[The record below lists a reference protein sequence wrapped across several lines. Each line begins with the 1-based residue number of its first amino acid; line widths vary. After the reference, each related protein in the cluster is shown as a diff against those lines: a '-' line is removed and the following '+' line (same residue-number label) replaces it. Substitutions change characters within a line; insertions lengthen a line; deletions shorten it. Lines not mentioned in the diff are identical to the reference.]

1 MDLVRLVDTVFDPQS
16 VLDTPIGHYL
26 LIAATL
32 ISLVGWLL
40 SRKNTELRKMMAVG
54 VGGGV
59 ATLAILLLTH
69 LYPAGPMPPGAMA

>member
-1 MDLVRLVDTVFDPQS
+1 MDLVRLMDTLFDSES

-40 SRKNTELRKMMAVG
+40 RGKNTELRKMMAVS

-69 LYPAGPMPPGAMA
+69 LFPAGRIPPGAMP

>member
-1 MDLVRLVDTVFDPQS
+1 MDLVRLVDTLFDPQCL
-16 VLDTPIGHYL
+16 LDTPIGHYL

-40 SRKNTELRKMMAVG
+40 SGKNTELHKMMAVG

-69 LYPAGPMPPGAMA
+69 LYPTGPIPPGAMP

>member
-1 MDLVRLVDTVFDPQS
+1 MDLVRLVDTLFDPQS

-40 SRKNTELRKMMAVG
+40 SWKNTELHKMMAVG

-69 LYPAGPMPPGAMA
+69 LVPAGPIAPGAMP

>member
-1 MDLVRLVDTVFDPQS
+1 MDLVRLVDTLFDPQS

-40 SRKNTELRKMMAVG
+40 SRKNTELRKIMAVG

-69 LYPAGPMPPGAMA
+69 LFPAGRIPPGAMP

>member
-1 MDLVRLVDTVFDPQS
+1 MDLVRLMDTLFDPQS

-40 SRKNTELRKMMAVG
+40 SGKNTELHKMMAVG

-69 LYPAGPMPPGAMA
+69 LFPAGPIPPGAMT

>member
-1 MDLVRLVDTVFDPQS
+1 MDLVRLVDTLFDPQS

-69 LYPAGPMPPGAMA
+69 LVPAGPIPPWAMP

>member
-1 MDLVRLVDTVFDPQS
+1 MDLVRLMDTLFDSES

-40 SRKNTELRKMMAVG
+40 SWKNTELHKMMAVG

-69 LYPAGPMPPGAMA
+69 LVPAGPIAPGAMP

>member
-1 MDLVRLVDTVFDPQS
+1 MDLVRLVDTLFDPQS

-40 SRKNTELRKMMAVG
+40 SWKNTDLRKMMAVG

-59 ATLAILLLTH
+59 ATL
-69 LYPAGPMPPGAMA
+69 

>member
-1 MDLVRLVDTVFDPQS
+1 MDLVRLVDTLFDPQS

-40 SRKNTELRKMMAVG
+40 SRKNTELHKMMAVG
-54 VGGGV
+54 VGG
-59 ATLAILLLTH
+59 ASLPSQ
-69 LYPAGPMPPGAMA
+69 YFC

>member
-1 MDLVRLVDTVFDPQS
+1 MDLVRLVDTLFDPQS

-40 SRKNTELRKMMAVG
+40 RGKNTELRKMMAVS

-69 LYPAGPMPPGAMA
+69 LFPVGPIPPGAMP

>member
-1 MDLVRLVDTVFDPQS
+1 MDLVRLVDTLFDPQS

-40 SRKNTELRKMMAVG
+40 RGKNTELRKIVAVG

-59 ATLAILLLTH
+59 ATLAMLLLTR
-69 LYPAGPMPPGAMA
+69 LFPAGPIPPGAMP

>member
-1 MDLVRLVDTVFDPQS
+1 MDTLFDSES

-40 SRKNTELRKMMAVG
+40 RGKNTELRKMMAVS

-69 LYPAGPMPPGAMA
+69 LFPAGRIPPGAMP

>member
-1 MDLVRLVDTVFDPQS
+1 MDLVRLVDTLFDPQS

-40 SRKNTELRKMMAVG
+40 SRKNAELHKMMAVG

-69 LYPAGPMPPGAMA
+69 LVPAGPIPPGAMP

>member
-1 MDLVRLVDTVFDPQS
+1 MDLVRLVDTLFDPQS

-40 SRKNTELRKMMAVG
+40 SRKNTELRKIMAVG

-69 LYPAGPMPPGAMA
+69 LFPVGPIPPGAMP

>member
-1 MDLVRLVDTVFDPQS
+1 MDLVRLVDTLFDPES

-40 SRKNTELRKMMAVG
+40 RGKNTELRKMMAVS

-69 LYPAGPMPPGAMA
+69 LFPAGRIPPGAMP

>member
-1 MDLVRLVDTVFDPQS
+1 MDLVRLVDTLFDPQS

-40 SRKNTELRKMMAVG
+40 RGKNTELRKMMAVS

-69 LYPAGPMPPGAMA
+69 LFPAGRIPPGAMP

>member
-1 MDLVRLVDTVFDPQS
+1 MDTLFDPQS

-40 SRKNTELRKMMAVG
+40 SGKNTELRKIMAVSI
-54 VGGGV
+54 GGGV

-69 LYPAGPMPPGAMA
+69 LFPAGPIPPGAMP